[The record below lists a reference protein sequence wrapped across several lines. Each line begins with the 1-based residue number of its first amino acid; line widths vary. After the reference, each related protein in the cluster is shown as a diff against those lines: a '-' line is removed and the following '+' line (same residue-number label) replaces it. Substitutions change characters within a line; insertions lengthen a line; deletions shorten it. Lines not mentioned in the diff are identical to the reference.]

1 MQYFDKLNFLMNI
14 TQTSNKELAAALSVD
29 RSLISLMRSGKRG
42 LSRKGENIKRMAR
55 FFAQRVTA
63 QYQRHALSEM
73 LGKTALRSPMPIEA
87 LADYLEKWLVGDP
100 GMVGGLIDGIESIPL
115 QVEPHQSAAPIPEL
129 DSKTAFFYG
138 EEGRQEVMRR
148 MMQILRKT
156 ELPSSVLVVSD
167 DNLEWLLSNYMLTR
181 QLQSDLLELM
191 NKGIT
196 FHQIMP
202 AMNFINRYTEA
213 MQFWLPMYATG
224 QMKVYYYPRLRD
236 NLYRRSIVIVPGRC
250 VRIST
255 AIGLGS
261 SSDITMFST
270 DPELVKA
277 FTVQFQEHIA
287 LCRPA
292 LFIHRNPQESIP
304 CFQEMFCN
312 GGSETIQMLNSLSIN
327 TLPRELL
334 EQCVR
339 DADEP
344 GWKTTYQIYLDDIP
358 QFEERLRRGPFIDMS
373 PLATAEEVRAGTV
386 FVASPCEAGS
396 GNIAYTPEMYILH
409 LQNIL
414 RLMDQYEN
422 YHFLPYQE
430 KKQDYNLI
438 VSEGCMA
445 LLIHTSEPILVLDIR
460 RPEMVLACREH
471 LLRKAEKVEYSGIQR
486 AKSRMELKALIREL
500 QE

>member
-115 QVEPHQSAAPIPEL
+115 QVEPLQSAAPIPEL
-129 DSKTAFFYG
+129 DSKTVFFYG

-270 DPELVKA
+270 DSELVKA
-277 FTVQFQEHIA
+277 FTVQFQ
-287 LCRPA
+287 
-292 LFIHRNPQESIP
+292 
-304 CFQEMFCN
+304 
-312 GGSETIQMLNSLSIN
+312 
-327 TLPRELL
+327 
-334 EQCVR
+334 
-339 DADEP
+339 
-344 GWKTTYQIYLDDIP
+344 
-358 QFEERLRRGPFIDMS
+358 
-373 PLATAEEVRAGTV
+373 
-386 FVASPCEAGS
+386 
-396 GNIAYTPEMYILH
+396 
-409 LQNIL
+409 
-414 RLMDQYEN
+414 
-422 YHFLPYQE
+422 
-430 KKQDYNLI
+430 
-438 VSEGCMA
+438 
-445 LLIHTSEPILVLDIR
+445 
-460 RPEMVLACREH
+460 
-471 LLRKAEKVEYSGIQR
+471 
-486 AKSRMELKALIREL
+486 
-500 QE
+500 

>member
-1 MQYFDKLNFLMNI
+1 MQFFDKLNFLMNI
-14 TQTSNKELAAALSVD
+14 TQASNKELAAALSVD

-42 LSRKGENIKRMAR
+42 PSRKSENVKRMAH

-73 LGKTALRSPMPIEA
+73 LGKTALRAPMPTEV
-87 LADYLEKWLVGDP
+87 LTDYLEKWLLGEP
-100 GMVGGLIDGIESIPL
+100 GMVGGLIDGIESIPVQPEPL
-115 QVEPHQSAAPIPEL
+115 QSSAPIPVL
-129 DSKTAFFYG
+129 DNKTTFFYG

-148 MMQILRKT
+148 MMQILREA

-167 DNLEWLLSNYMLTR
+167 DNLEWLLSNYMLAK
-181 QLQSDLLELM
+181 QLQANLLELM
-191 NKGIT
+191 NRGIT

-236 NLYRRSIVIVPGRC
+236 NLYRRSTIIVPGLC

-277 FTVQFQEHIA
+277 FTVQFQEHLA

-292 LFIHRNPQESIP
+292 LFVHREPKEAIP
-304 CFQEMFCN
+304 CFQEMFSN
-312 GGSETIQMLNSLSIN
+312 GGSETIQMVNSLSIN

-334 EQCVR
+334 EKCVR
-339 DADEP
+339 DADAP
-344 GWKTTYQIYLDDIP
+344 GWKTTYQMYLDEVP
-358 QFEERLRRGPFIDMS
+358 RFETRLQQGPFIDMS
-373 PLATAEEVRAGTV
+373 ALATAEEVRAGTV
-386 FVASPCEAGS
+386 YIASPHETES
-396 GNIAYTPEMYILH
+396 SHIAYTPETYILH
-409 LQNIL
+409 LKNIL
-414 RLMDQYEN
+414 RLMDQYED
-422 YHFLPYQE
+422 YHFLPYQGA
-430 KKQDYNLI
+430 KQDYNLV
-438 VSEGCMA
+438 VSEGGMA
-445 LLIHTSEPILVLDIR
+445 LLIHTSDPVLVLDIR

-471 LLRKAEKVEYSGIQR
+471 LLRMAEKVGYGGIQR
-486 AKSRMELKALIREL
+486 TKARMELKSLIREL
-500 QE
+500 QD

>member
-1 MQYFDKLNFLMNI
+1 MQFFDKLNFLMNI
-14 TQTSNKELAAALSVD
+14 TQASNKELAAALSVD

-42 LSRKGENIKRMAR
+42 LSHKGENSKRMAH

-73 LGKTALRSPMPIEA
+73 LGKTALRSPMPIEV
-87 LADYLEKWLVGDP
+87 LADYLEKWLLGEP
-100 GMVGGLIDGIESIPL
+100 GMVGGLIEGIESIPV
-115 QVEPHQSAAPIPEL
+115 QAEPSPSSAPTPVL
-129 DSKTAFFYG
+129 DNKTTFFYG

-148 MMQILRKT
+148 MMQILREA

-167 DNLEWLLSNYMLTR
+167 DNLEWLLSNYMLTK
-181 QLQSDLLELM
+181 QLQADLLELM
-191 NKGIT
+191 NRGIT

-236 NLYRRSIVIVPGRC
+236 NLYRRSTIIVPGLC
-250 VRIST
+250 VRTST

-292 LFIHRNPQESIP
+292 LFIHRDPAESIP
-304 CFQEMFCN
+304 CFLEMFSAHC
-312 GGSETIQMLNSLSIN
+312 GETIQMVNSLSIN
-327 TLPRELL
+327 TIPRELF
-334 EQCVR
+334 ERCIR
-339 DADEP
+339 DVEDP
-344 GWKTTYQIYLDDIP
+344 NWKMTYQMYLDELP
-358 QFEERLRRGPFIDMS
+358 RFEARLQQGPFIDMS
-373 PLATAEEVRAGTV
+373 TLATAEEVRAGTV
-386 FVASPCEAGS
+386 YIASPHKAGS
-396 GNIAYTPEMYILH
+396 SHLAYTPETYILH

-414 RLMDQYEN
+414 RLLDQYEN

-430 KKQDYNLI
+430 EKQDYNLI
-438 VSEGCMA
+438 VNEGGIA
-445 LLIHTSEPILVLDIR
+445 LLIHTSDPILVLDIR

-471 LLRKAEKVEYSGIQR
+471 LLRKAEKIGYEGIQR
-486 AKSRMELKALIREL
+486 TKVRMELKALIREL

>member
-1 MQYFDKLNFLMNI
+1 
-14 TQTSNKELAAALSVD
+14 
-29 RSLISLMRSGKRG
+29 
-42 LSRKGENIKRMAR
+42 
-55 FFAQRVTA
+55 
-63 QYQRHALSEM
+63 
-73 LGKTALRSPMPIEA
+73 
-87 LADYLEKWLVGDP
+87 
-100 GMVGGLIDGIESIPL
+100 
-115 QVEPHQSAAPIPEL
+115 
-129 DSKTAFFYG
+129 
-138 EEGRQEVMRR
+138 
-148 MMQILRKT
+148 MMQILRQA
-156 ELPSSVLVVSD
+156 EGPSSVLMVSD

-277 FTVQFQEHIA
+277 FTVQFQEHLA

-292 LFIHRNPQESIP
+292 L
-304 CFQEMFCN
+304 
-312 GGSETIQMLNSLSIN
+312 
-327 TLPRELL
+327 
-334 EQCVR
+334 
-339 DADEP
+339 
-344 GWKTTYQIYLDDIP
+344 
-358 QFEERLRRGPFIDMS
+358 
-373 PLATAEEVRAGTV
+373 
-386 FVASPCEAGS
+386 
-396 GNIAYTPEMYILH
+396 
-409 LQNIL
+409 
-414 RLMDQYEN
+414 
-422 YHFLPYQE
+422 
-430 KKQDYNLI
+430 
-438 VSEGCMA
+438 
-445 LLIHTSEPILVLDIR
+445 LIHASEPILVLDIR